1 MNYEQWLEKI
11 EELKKSNIN
20 TEKLNILKNES
31 LNENIFD
38 ILEPKLIDLVN
49 TKFEKS
55 VSKLINELPMMF
67 DDINYLDLLLTE
79 FKKELSYIKELIEI
93 KQISQVSKSELY
105 KSLSEKINSV
115 YDILL
120 KEAKRTDQTGIFEI
134 TIKNNK
140 INWSVENEL

>member
-55 VSKLINELPMMF
+55 VSKL
-67 DDINYLDLLLTE
+67 INYLDLLLTE

>member
-49 TKFEKS
+49 T
-55 VSKLINELPMMF
+55 KLINELPMMF